1 MGGNDEI
8 RRPSMVGQPPT
19 AKGTPAG
26 KSPGRRGRK
35 PKSAQP
41 VEQSD
46 SEEATVEEKETTAVE
61 DEDGEDSPD
70 EVVTPP
76 PKKKK
81 RGRPADPNSVS
92 AKKKREKE
100 EREKKAA
107 QRLAKKAAKK
117 QKIEEEDEASEELKE
132 EHESEK
138 QESEEEAETS
148 IKEMPSKQVRA
159 FNPFQLFCDYMLR
172 KLMSKDP
179 EEYFTYP
186 VSASVAP
193 DYATVISQPMDFY
206 TIQNKINSD
215 AYKILEEL
223 KLDAILICENAM
235 IYNGPHTIYHLAA
248 QKLLNVIKYYFSED
262 YVEYLRYHL
271 PFGKEIPRSQL
282 NLPEKDLPGRQQ
294 VVLTEKR
301 GSTAEK
307 LKLDN
312 PTAKQVLADTP
323 KDLKKKLTTEV
334 PKWPMGYIDNKD
346 GALSLNIVTNTS
358 STKTAIKLGDIVGKP
373 EIGNPGLV
381 DTFEGV
387 YSTLLP
393 SSYLSYEPFAS
404 FAPQYDSTWATL
416 SKRDSDLLINTYGDK
431 ENAAGVMQLR
441 QMVMDA
447 GGHYLPIFDGMLNA
461 LTDGEHSKIMEAL
474 QMNEKDFEKFME
486 EENNKPTSPNMMRQ
500 LLDEVSTL
508 KNLGIDTSFAEEI
521 KTEMNLTEKPSAE
534 ELIARNGLYINDLQY
549 LQNQRYSRIVTNLAD
564 VPEPT
569 ETEIQLTQQ
578 ITQNFTQQVIEY
590 AVQPQQLVSTNAI
603 HNAIG
608 INDDEECDYDVL
620 REFMQDI

>member
-1 MGGNDEI
+1 
-8 RRPSMVGQPPT
+8 MVGQPPT

-206 TIQNKINSD
+206 TIQIKINSD

-223 KLDAILICENAM
+223 KLD
-235 IYNGPHTIYHLAA
+235 
-248 QKLLNVIKYYFSED
+248 
-262 YVEYLRYHL
+262 
-271 PFGKEIPRSQL
+271 
-282 NLPEKDLPGRQQ
+282 
-294 VVLTEKR
+294 
-301 GSTAEK
+301 
-307 LKLDN
+307 
-312 PTAKQVLADTP
+312 
-323 KDLKKKLTTEV
+323 
-334 PKWPMGYIDNKD
+334 
-346 GALSLNIVTNTS
+346 
-358 STKTAIKLGDIVGKP
+358 
-373 EIGNPGLV
+373 
-381 DTFEGV
+381 
-387 YSTLLP
+387 
-393 SSYLSYEPFAS
+393 
-404 FAPQYDSTWATL
+404 
-416 SKRDSDLLINTYGDK
+416 
-431 ENAAGVMQLR
+431 
-441 QMVMDA
+441 
-447 GGHYLPIFDGMLNA
+447 
-461 LTDGEHSKIMEAL
+461 
-474 QMNEKDFEKFME
+474 
-486 EENNKPTSPNMMRQ
+486 
-500 LLDEVSTL
+500 
-508 KNLGIDTSFAEEI
+508 
-521 KTEMNLTEKPSAE
+521 
-534 ELIARNGLYINDLQY
+534 
-549 LQNQRYSRIVTNLAD
+549 
-564 VPEPT
+564 
-569 ETEIQLTQQ
+569 
-578 ITQNFTQQVIEY
+578 
-590 AVQPQQLVSTNAI
+590 
-603 HNAIG
+603 
-608 INDDEECDYDVL
+608 
-620 REFMQDI
+620 